1 MRGSNVFRNPAL
13 PLPRYDAVVLT
24 GGAARRLGGAYKPAI
39 EVGGRPLAASVGAA
53 VAGADRVVV
62 VGPPAPGLAA
72 DVVTRESPAGGG
84 PAAALEAGLAH
95 VTAPVVV
102 ALAADLPFL
111 TADVVDELRLALA
124 FEPAAA
130 AAVLVDDTGRDQ
142 PLCAVWR
149 TELLRDALAEV
160 GDGDGEPAGEA
171 TDPGRAGLATA
182 TSTSTPASPAAVDG
196 PELTRGDAAGRLG
209 RSDQMVTA
217 RLYGV
222 ALRDLL
228 AAAEPLARRTVFV
241 DGGPPPWFD
250 CDTED
255 DVTRAREWT

>member
-1 MRGSNVFRNPAL
+1 MRGSNRYGGPAL
-13 PLPRYDAVVLT
+13 PLPAYDAVVLT

-53 VAGADRVVV
+53 VAGAQCVVV
-62 VGPPAPGLAA
+62 VGPPAPGVAA

-102 ALAADLPFL
+102 ALAADMPFL

-142 PLCAVWR
+142 PLCSVWR

-160 GDGDGEPAGEA
+160 ADPIGEG
-171 TDPGRAGLATA
+171 TDPGLAELAAAAAAAGM
-182 TSTSTPASPAAVDG
+182 SPAGDG
-196 PELTRGDAAGRLG
+196 PEMTRGDAPGRLG
-209 RSDQMVTA
+209 RSEQLVTP

-228 AAAEPLARRTVFV
+228 AAAEPLARRTVVV